1 MCPSIWPIPATPRPT
16 TIIVTKPLEAR
27 ATTIAMIMA
36 AGAPMMGMKA
46 PMNTSTASGA
56 ASGTPTICRKTPAMT
71 ASVKATITVPRA

>member
-1 MCPSIWPIPATPRPT
+1 M
-16 TIIVTKPLEAR
+16 TKPLEAR

-56 ASGTPTICRKTPAMT
+56 ASGTPTTWRKTPAIM
-71 ASVKATITVPRA
+71 ASVSATMTVPRA